1 MVMESSTK
9 HKSPYGEYTIIVDS
23 VGRKY
28 RVGEDVKAITRKMLG
43 YPIGR
48 RLLLL
53 GAWMSFFFGSVLEYG
68 WGAASTTVISHYGWS
83 LAEGFFNY
91 TVYVLFQATI
101 CAMIFQRLRE
111 KGLIS
116 PRRALLFGGAL
127 LMVAYYLFA
136 NSFQPWIAYLGYAA
150 IGGVGAGLGYAV
162 GGGVVNKWFPEKKG
176 WRLGLANGAWAYGAV
191 PYILLYIF
199 DFNSSNFQEILY
211 ITGLSIGIGLII
223 AGFLVTD
230 PPKYWWP
237 KDVDPI
243 AARQAKL
250 KSREL
255 KVNPP
260 AVAQWSPREMLATP
274 IGKAQMISFTLALA
288 ASLFNVSF
296 YAPFGAAMG
305 FGGGIAFAVGAA
317 GFALTDGLGRP
328 TQGFISSLI
337 GRRKALTIFYSFMGI
352 GGLGVLYAGLAH
364 LAIPWA
370 ILAVATGAVSG
381 ACFVFDWLIIA
392 DYFGENNIGKNWS
405 IPYALK
411 VVGGAFGGI
420 VAAVIL
426 TLVSGGI
433 WADVVTG
440 APITITPLAWS
451 VVFWIGAAFSL
462 IAAALVWF
470 VEKPPTIEDYIKV
483 RLKLHEPIPEEVA
496 SKIPQEKL
504 QALIQ
509 KYSK

>member
-1 MVMESSTK
+1 MESGIK
-9 HKSPYGEYTIIVDS
+9 YKSPYGEYTIVVDD

-28 RVGEDVKAITRKMLG
+28 RVGEDVKAITKRILG

-101 CAMIFQRLRE
+101 CATIFQRLRE

-127 LMVAYYLFA
+127 LMVAYYLFS
-136 NSFQPWIAYLGYAA
+136 NSFEPWIAYLGYAA
-150 IGGVGAGLGYAV
+150 IGGIGAGLGYAV
-162 GGGVVNKWFPEKKG
+162 GGGIVNKWFPEKRG
-176 WRLGLANGAWAYGAV
+176 WRLGLVNGAWAYGAV
-191 PYILLYIF
+191 PYILLYIYA
-199 DFNSSNFQEILY
+199 FNSSDFQEILY
-211 ITGLSIGIGLII
+211 ITGLTIGIGLMI
-223 AGFLVTD
+223 AGLLVAD
-230 PPKYWWP
+230 PPKHWWP

-243 AARQAKL
+243 AARQGKL

-260 AVAQWSPREMLATP
+260 AVAQWTPREMLATP
-274 IGKAQMISFTLALA
+274 MGKAQMISFTLALA

-328 TQGFISSLI
+328 MQGFISSLI
-337 GRRKALTIFYSFMGI
+337 GRRKAVTIFYTFMGL

-381 ACFVFDWLIIA
+381 ACFVFDWLLIA

-420 VAAVIL
+420 IAALIL
-426 TLVSGGI
+426 TFVSGGT

-440 APITITPLAWS
+440 ASINITPLAWE
-451 VVFWIGAAFSL
+451 VVFWIGAIFSL
-462 IAAALVWF
+462 IAAGLVWF
-470 VEKPPTIEDYIKV
+470 VEKPPTVEDYIKT
-483 RLKLHEPIPEEVA
+483 RIKLNEPIPEEVA
-496 SKIPQEKL
+496 SKIPREKL
-504 QALIQ
+504 QALMQ
-509 KYSK
+509 KYGR

>member
-1 MVMESSTK
+1 MVESTRFR
-9 HKSPYGEYTIIVDS
+9 SPFGEYTVLVDD

-28 RVGEDVKAITRKMLG
+28 RVGEDVKAITKKMLG

-91 TVYVLFQATI
+91 TAYVLFQATI
-101 CAMIFQRLRE
+101 TAFIFQRLRE

-116 PRRALLFGGAL
+116 PRRALFFGGAL

-136 NSFQPWIAYLGYAA
+136 NSFQPWIAYAGYAA
-150 IGGVGAGLGYAV
+150 IGGIGAGLGYAV
-162 GGGVVNKWFPEKKG
+162 GGGIVNKWFPEKRG

-191 PYILLYIF
+191 PYILLYIYA
-199 DFNSSNFQEILY
+199 FNQSDFQEILY
-211 ITGLSIGIGLII
+211 ITGLSIGIGLMI
-223 AGFLVTD
+223 AGLLVAD

-243 AARQAKL
+243 EARKAKL
-250 KSREL
+250 ASREL

-260 AVAQWSPREMLATP
+260 AVAQFTPREFLATRQ
-274 IGKAQMISFTLALA
+274 GKAQMISFTLALA

-328 TQGFISSLI
+328 TQGYISSII
-337 GRRKALTIFYSFMGI
+337 GRRKALTIFYAFMGL

-364 LAIPWA
+364 IPWLWA

-381 ACFVFDWLIIA
+381 ACFVFDWILIA
-392 DYFGENNIGKNWS
+392 DYFGENYIGRNWS
-405 IPYALK
+405 IPYTLK

-420 VAAVIL
+420 VAATMI
-426 TLVSGGI
+426 TLLSGGN
-433 WADVVTG
+433 WADVVSG
-440 APITITPLAWS
+440 APITITNFAWS
-451 VVFWIGAAFSL
+451 VVFWLGAVFSL

-470 VEKPPTIEDYIKV
+470 VEKQPTLEDYVKV
-483 RLKLHEPIPEEVA
+483 RRKLGEPIPPE
-496 SKIPQEKL
+496 IQQKL
-504 QALIQ
+504 SG
-509 KYSK
+509 K